1 MIHPTAIIHP
11 KARISSAC
19 EIGPYCIIGEN
30 VTLGEKN
37 KLHSH
42 VVIDGH
48 TQIGNENEFFPFTS
62 IGLKTQD
69 LKWKGGVTHTRIGD
83 KNVFRESVTVHS
95 ATSDGDATVIG
106 NGNLFLTHVHIA
118 HDCQLGNGI
127 IMSGFAALAGHV
139 TVEDHA
145 TFGGYSAVH
154 QFCRIG
160 TRCMTGGMTRLPQD
174 VAPYTIVEGNPPA
187 ARGVNK
193 VGLERAG
200 FSSETQSALR
210 NAYKI
215 IFREDLTTAD
225 ALKKVEAELP
235 PLPEVKHL
243 VQFIRAS
250 ERGVCK

>member
-11 KARISSAC
+11 KAKIGNGC
-19 EIGPYCIIGEN
+19 EIGPYCIVGEN

-42 VVIDGH
+42 VVVDGH
-48 TQIGNENEFFPFTS
+48 TDIGNENEFFPFTS
-62 IGLKTQD
+62 IGLKSQD
-69 LKWKGGVTHTRIGD
+69 LKWKGGITHVRIGD
-83 KNVFRESVTVHS
+83 KNVFREGVTVHS

-106 NGNLFLTHVHIA
+106 NGNLFLIHVHIA

-127 IMSGFAALAGHV
+127 IMSGFVGLAGHV
-139 TVEDHA
+139 VVEDFA
-145 TFGGYSAVH
+145 TFGGYTAVH

-160 TRCMTGGMTRLPQD
+160 TRCMTGGLTRLPQD
-174 VAPYTIVEGNPPA
+174 VAPYTIVEGNPAA
-187 ARGVNK
+187 ARAVNK

-200 FSSETQSALR
+200 FSTETQSALR
-210 NAYKI
+210 SAYKI
-215 IFREDLTTAD
+215 IFRENLPTAD

>member
-1 MIHPTAIIHP
+1 MIHPSAIIHS
-11 KARISSAC
+11 KATIGAGC
-19 EIGPYCIIGEN
+19 EIGPFCVIGES
-30 VTLGEKN
+30 VTLGDHC

-48 TQIGNENEFFPFTS
+48 TQAGNENEFFPFTS

-69 LKWKGGVTHTRIGD
+69 LKWKGGITRVRIGD
-83 KNVFRESVTVHS
+83 KNVFREGVTVHS
-95 ATSDGDATVIG
+95 ATNDGDATVIG
-106 NGNLFLTHVHIA
+106 NGNLFLAQVHVA

-127 IMSGFAALAGHV
+127 IMSSFAALAGHV
-139 TVEDHA
+139 VVEDHA
-145 TFGGYSAVH
+145 TFGGYAAAH

-160 TRCMTGGMTRLPQD
+160 TRCMVGGYTRLSQD
-174 VAPYTIVEGNPPA
+174 VAPYIIVEGNPPA
-187 ARGVNK
+187 ARAINK

-200 FSSETQSALR
+200 MATETQSALR
-210 NAYKI
+210 CAYKI
-215 IFREDLTTAD
+215 IFREDLPTAD

-235 PLPEVKHL
+235 PFPEVKHL